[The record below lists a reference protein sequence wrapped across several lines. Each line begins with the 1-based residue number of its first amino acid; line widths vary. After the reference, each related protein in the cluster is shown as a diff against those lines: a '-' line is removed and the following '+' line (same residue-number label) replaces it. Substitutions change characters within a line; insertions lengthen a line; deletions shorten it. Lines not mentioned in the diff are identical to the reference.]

1 MGKLT
6 VNEAQKLQESGV
18 LSKKA
23 VEEMQEK
30 GLVSTRRRGTKRVMK
45 TANGGYVTPQLYFQ
59 GLKGNKYS
67 AKMTE
72 LKNKF
77 NELMNQ
83 YTTEK
88 NKGNNK

>member
-6 VNEAQKLQESGV
+6 INEAQKLQESGV

-30 GLVSTRRRGTKRVMK
+30 GLVSTRRRNNRRYIK
-45 TANGGYVTPQLYFQ
+45 TASGSWVTPQLYFQ
-59 GLKGNKYS
+59 GLKGNRYS
-67 AKMTE
+67 TKMTE

-77 NELMNQ
+77 NELANQ
-83 YTTEK
+83 YTTE
-88 NKGNNK
+88 NKENNK

>member
-6 VNEAQKLQESGV
+6 VNEAEKLQSEGV

-30 GLVSTRRRGTKRVMK
+30 GLVSTRRRSARRVMK
-45 TANGGYVTPQLYFQ
+45 TANGSYVTPQLYFQ
-59 GLKGNKYS
+59 GLKGGKYS
-67 AKMTE
+67 SKMTE
-72 LKNKF
+72 LKTKF
-77 NELMNQ
+77 NNLVNE

-88 NKGNNK
+88 KGK

>member
-6 VNEAQKLQESGV
+6 VNEAALLQESGV

-30 GLVSTRRRGTKRVMK
+30 GLVSTRRRNNKRYLK
-45 TANGGYVTPQLYFQ
+45 TANGTYVTPQLYFQ
-59 GLKGNKYS
+59 GLAGNKYS

-77 NELMNQ
+77 NELANE

-88 NKGNNK
+88 KGNK

>member
-6 VNEAQKLQESGV
+6 VNEAEQLQKSGV

-45 TANGGYVTPQLYFQ
+45 TADGGYVTPQLYFQ

-67 AKMTE
+67 TKMTE
-72 LKNKF
+72 LKTKF
-77 NELMNQ
+77 NDLVNE
-83 YTTEK
+83 YTIE
-88 NKGNNK
+88 NKGKSQ